1 MGSPAQFPTYVSQA
15 TAAQSR
21 KVSDIGSDDM
31 QWVWGLRPEGHTA
44 LNKAAQDR
52 LAEDGDP
59 GAPGTPS
66 PPAPPARDLR

>member
-1 MGSPAQFPTYVSQA
+1 MGSPAKFPTIVSQA

-21 KVSDIGSDDM
+21 KVSDTGSGDV

-44 LNKAAQDR
+44 LDKAAQNR
-52 LAEDGDP
+52 LVEDGDP
-59 GAPGTPS
+59 GAPETPS